1 MPAPGRTAE
10 RIEKMNKGFDTLRYG
25 SRGAGVRRLQ
35 LALCRAGFSDDD
47 PDGEFGNSTVKAVR
61 LFRAAHG
68 LEPSGEADSAV
79 FELANVYLEGFIRVR
94 LKPRDTF
101 YRLGKKFGVSA
112 DAVAAANP
120 GLDPAD
126 LSQGREAVIP
136 LPFAVTPKKTPMD
149 SALAACAVRGL
160 AARYP
165 FIRLEEYGKSVL
177 GRPLFALSFGR
188 GKELLISAAVHANEW
203 ITAMLLLDFAESIAG
218 AYAGRGTFQGRSAA
232 ALLSRVRLTLCPLAN
247 PDGVDLVTGALPRGA
262 YEAARRIAEDHPDL
276 PFPSGWKAN
285 ISGVDL
291 NLNFPVR
298 HGAALA
304 AKRALGVSGP
314 APRDWA
320 GEAALCAPETS
331 ALADLTKR
339 LDPFAV
345 IALHTQGGEVLWKSD
360 LEEAPAGAERMAE
373 AMAEAAGYEARTVEA
388 EHANGGWRDWFA
400 AEFRRPGF
408 TVEAGRGANPL
419 PLSQYGGM
427 RTEVF
432 PLLAAAMEG

>member
-1 MPAPGRTAE
+1 
-10 RIEKMNKGFDTLRYG
+10 MNNGLETLRYG

-35 LALCRAGFSDDD
+35 LALCRAGFLNAD

-68 LEPSGEADSAV
+68 LEPSGEADETV
-79 FELANVYLEGFIRVR
+79 FGLAKVYLEGFIRVR

-101 YRLGKKFGVSA
+101 FRLGKRFGVPA

-120 GLDPAD
+120 GLDPAGV
-126 LSQGREAVIP
+126 LTGREAVIP
-136 LPFAVTPKKTPMD
+136 LPFNVTPTKAPAD
-149 SALAACAVRGL
+149 SEMVCHAVRGL

-165 FIRLEEYGKSVL
+165 FMRVEEYGKSVL

-188 GKELLISAAVHANEW
+188 GRELLISAAVHANEW
-203 ITAMLLLDFAESIAG
+203 ITATLLLDFAESLAG

-262 YEAARRIAEDHPDL
+262 YEAARRIAEGHPEL

-291 NLNFPVR
+291 NLNYPVR

-304 AKRALGVSGP
+304 AKRAMGVSGP

-360 LEEAPAGAERMAE
+360 FEEAPAGAERMAE

-419 PLSQYGGM
+419 PLSQYDGM